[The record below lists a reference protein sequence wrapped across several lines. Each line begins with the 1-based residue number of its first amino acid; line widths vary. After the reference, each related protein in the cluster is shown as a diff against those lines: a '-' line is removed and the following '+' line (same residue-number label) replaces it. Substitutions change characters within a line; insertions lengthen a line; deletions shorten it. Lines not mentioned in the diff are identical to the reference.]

1 MGVLPRHLA
10 DDLQCIG
17 TPSRPHE
24 GELGCGQGWVDGP
37 GAGEGWEEEAA
48 GLVPCCPAAL
58 ASASCFPTSCK
69 VDQSVHGSGEDSG
82 LSPWSSIGLAL
93 FPPTL

>member
-1 MGVLPRHLA
+1 MGMLPRHLA

-24 GELGCGQGWVDGP
+24 GELGCGQGWVDEP

-48 GLVPCCPAAL
+48 GLVPCCPL
-58 ASASCFPTSCK
+58 PWHLLPVSLPVVRWISLCMVPGK
-69 VDQSVHGSGEDSG
+69 IVD
-82 LSPWSSIGLAL
+82 
-93 FPPTL
+93 